1 MWCMHAG
8 NFTWPW
14 RYGPIGSRG
23 LRQQTEAMHAII
35 RKYSSSLLT
44 VLVYS
49 TIILFSLLVSLD
61 LV

>member
-1 MWCMHAG
+1 
-8 NFTWPW
+8 
-14 RYGPIGSRG
+14 
-23 LRQQTEAMHAII
+23 MHAII